1 MLVSLLLAIIQYLEL
16 MHLST
21 QRPTNMHVIFVE
33 QLCTGI
39 TIAFLHVCL

>member
-21 QRPTNMHVIFVE
+21 QRPTNTHVIFVE
-33 QLCTGI
+33 RLCTGI
-39 TIAFLHVCL
+39 TIVILRMYL